1 MVDVII
7 AIVLGIVIGAFGVV
21 IWALNA
27 VQKKNRGITVMEDK
41 SITDQD
47 AIEAINTIRWYC
59 DGKFCHDCAIEK
71 ICKEY
76 FDNSIGDPE
85 DWPEVEVPDES

>member
-21 IWALNA
+21 IWALNV
-27 VQKKNRGITVMEDK
+27 VQKKNREVAVAEDK
-41 SITDQD
+41 SVTDQD

-59 DGKFCHDCAIEK
+59 DGKFCHACAIEK
-71 ICKEY
+71 ICKKY

-85 DWPEVEVPDES
+85 DWPELEVSDD